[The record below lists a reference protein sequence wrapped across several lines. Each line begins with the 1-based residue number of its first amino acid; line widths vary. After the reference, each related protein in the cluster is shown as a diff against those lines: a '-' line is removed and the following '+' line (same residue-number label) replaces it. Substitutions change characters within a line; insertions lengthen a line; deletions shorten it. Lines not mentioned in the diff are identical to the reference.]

1 MSIPSDER
9 TTLARHVLIEILRE
23 NGPQLGAKL
32 KVRLSATLGRRLGL
46 PPDQWHRLIPRLS
59 NFLAAHSDLV
69 EVQRPAGPGDIR
81 VSLRPD
87 SSQALT
93 AEIEP
98 TRIWYRPDVWT
109 AVVNPDRQRRRFFHR
124 RNHELVHFVDQG
136 LTPPNPEL
144 ARRVAGDPSFV
155 EIRFADADTQNRWM
169 REFLET
175 TPLISEAHK
184 RIARHFVEVP
194 FDSSLNV
201 AFAAALGPHAEAWK
215 RFRARKVDD
224 QISNWARTNGI
235 DLEALKTFPIAT
247 GDATPALVE
256 APPAL
261 PRPKQATTERAG
273 DLRSTLRGIVDSL
286 EDSELPQVLI
296 PLSAV
301 NRILRL
307 RS

>member
-9 TTLARHVLIEILRE
+9 TTLARQVLVEILRE

-46 PPDQWHRLIPRLS
+46 LPDQWHVLIPRLS

-69 EVQRPAGPGDIR
+69 EVQRPTGPGDIR

-87 SSQALT
+87 TSQAPA

-109 AVVNPDRQRRRFFHR
+109 AIVNPDRQRRRFFHR
-124 RNHELVHFVDQG
+124 RTHELVHFVDQA

-155 EIRFADADTQNRWM
+155 EVRFADADTQNRWM

-184 RIARHFVEVP
+184 KIARHFVEVP
-194 FDSSLNV
+194 FDSSLNI
-201 AFAAALGPHAEAWK
+201 AFAAALGPHAEAWR
-215 RFRARKVDD
+215 RFRARKVDE
-224 QISNWARTNGI
+224 QISNWARNNSV
-235 DLEALKTFPIAT
+235 DLEALKTFPVAT
-247 GDATPALVE
+247 AEATPALVE
-256 APPAL
+256 ARPAPPN
-261 PRPKQATTERAG
+261 QASTETKGG
-273 DLRSTLRGIVDSL
+273 DLRSTLRGIVESL
-286 EDSELPQVLI
+286 DDSELPQVLI